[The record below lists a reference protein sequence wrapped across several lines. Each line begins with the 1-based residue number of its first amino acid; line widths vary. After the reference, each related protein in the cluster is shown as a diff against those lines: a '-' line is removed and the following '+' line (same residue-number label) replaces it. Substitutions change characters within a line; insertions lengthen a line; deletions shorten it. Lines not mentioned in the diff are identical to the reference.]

1 MTNICVRPTRNWN
14 MDSFFEDFFGS
25 PKRWETDGVSFS
37 PRADIQENEDEISLT
52 FEIPGMD
59 KGDIKVSVVDNV
71 LTVAGERKFKKE
83 DKDGS
88 YLRSEIRTGSFSRS
102 FTLPDT
108 VDADKISAD
117 YKDGLLLV
125 KLAKREEV
133 KPKEIEVKIK

>member
-1 MTNICVRPTRNWN
+1 MTNVLVRPTRKWN
-14 MDSFFEDFFGS
+14 MDRFLDDFFGS
-25 PKRWETDGVSFS
+25 GNRWDVDNTGFS

-59 KGDIKVSVVDNV
+59 KGDIKVSVVDDV
-71 LTVAGERKFKKE
+71 LTVSGERKFKKE
-83 DKDGS
+83 DKDGN
-88 YLRSEIRTGSFSRS
+88 YLRSEIHTGSFSRS

-117 YKDGLLLV
+117 YKDGMLLV